1 MIPTDAVRK
10 RRLASA
16 KPRLKMNKFA
26 SDKLVKI
33 GFRNPP
39 EIEKNSEIILNE

>member
-1 MIPTDAVRK
+1 MFAI
-10 RRLASA
+10 
-16 KPRLKMNKFA
+16 A

-39 EIEKNSEIILNE
+39 EIKKNF